1 MILTWSLDTK
11 YRDVNET
18 LGSEIEERPRRLI
31 FSPRQDRDR
40 DIPTLCRDRDR
51 DDTETFIKFRVR
63 DETDTETFFEVL
75 ELT

>member
-1 MILTWSLDTK
+1 LTWSLDTK

-40 DIPTLCRDRDR
+40 DIPTLCRDRD
-51 DDTETFIKFRVR
+51 DTETFIKFRVR